1 MDRAGLAAT
10 ADRDPGHDSVTRSK
24 GHITMKIIICVDE
37 NLGYSFNK
45 RRQSRDK
52 TMREHM
58 LGVLRK
64 ENAGLFVNA
73 YTAKS
78 LESDS
83 LLTEAVTVVDEAG
96 GPDDAFLMAAEE
108 AGGWAFVEN
117 TDITGYLDRIDEMIV
132 YHWNRLYL
140 SDLSIPE
147 SFMKSFRTVT
157 KELFRGTSHD
167 SMHYTRMVKIRRRS
181 GRKKKS
187 GRES

>member
-1 MDRAGLAAT
+1 
-10 ADRDPGHDSVTRSK
+10 
-24 GHITMKIIICVDE
+24 MKIIICVDE

-78 LESDS
+78 LESDG

-96 GPDDAFLMAAEE
+96 GPEDAFIMAAEE
-108 AGGWAFVEN
+108 VGGWAFVEN